1 MPPSWPKR
9 RPALDYPLNTADQLR
24 HQLRALRKQRGMTQ
38 AALGALIG
46 VTQARVVEIEANPGA
61 VSLQQVMQVLNALGA
76 GFVMRELQPAALPP
90 APPSPARRRAGTVP
104 SGHGAGTAPSSQ
116 TAGTA
121 PAGQGASAGTP
132 PSRVKKGSW

>member
-1 MPPSWPKR
+1 M
-9 RPALDYPLNTADQLR
+9 DYPLNTADQLR
-24 HQLRALRKQRGMTQ
+24 HQLRALRQQRGLTQ

-76 GFVMRELQPAALPP
+76 GLVMRELQPADLPP
-90 APPSPARRRAGTVP
+90 APPSPARRR
-104 SGHGAGTAPSSQ
+104 SGTAPSSHS
-116 TAGTA
+116 
-121 PAGQGASAGTP
+121 PGTP